1 MSSSASVRVK
11 HLPLGNIGT
20 AIIFFSVSRFCIF
33 FSPGNCSGVR
43 CRRRLSNEL
52 LFQFAFK
59 GLVAEQQSGCI
70 LKKLTGL
77 SEHDGVLETRKSFEF
92 LC

>member
-1 MSSSASVRVK
+1 MSSSAASVRVK

-20 AIIFFSVSRFCIF
+20 AIIFFSVSPATILLF
-33 FSPGNCSGVR
+33 FFPSNCSGVR
-43 CRRRLSNEL
+43 RRRRRLGNEL

-70 LKKLTGL
+70 LKKLTGPYL
-77 SEHDGVLETRKSFEF
+77 STMAS
-92 LC
+92 